1 MTYFHKV
8 SSLKDEEEILKN
20 IINLETAVRAKQEKK
35 RLQENADSSAYAQIF
50 EPITSTMKSLHSIEH
65 SHGNSSKVKSPEE
78 HLMHFEKHANVD
90 PYADEEEMYNLSQP
104 PLLPYKEGSE
114 SIPRLSEILRQIPK
128 RKRDDGMF
136 GIDWNTQTL
145 GGYPIAVDNDHLSVD
160 MQDGKKHQFEIKNPG
175 VWKLLLT
182 QNPHS
187 SDIVLK
193 NNDGSDS
200 ETLEQYRNIVQT
212 LGLVRRIQ
220 SSGKHG
226 YLQRNKYKLLTDEH
240 SGKGFLFSVKKP
252 KFMEKNNAELPVK
265 SSNTIII
272 PSDKKSILKTL
283 VKALAEKRA
292 GNSSMRNLVVALAR
306 EARAKGILPANL
318 LSPEEMNYIQI

>member
-20 IINLETAVRAKQEKK
+20 IINLETAVRAKEEKK
-35 RLQENADSSAYAQIF
+35 RLQENAKNSTFSQIF
-50 EPITSTMKSLHSIEH
+50 EPITSTMKSLQTIEH

-90 PYADEEEMYNLSQP
+90 PYADEEEMYNLSEP

-114 SIPRLSEILRQIPK
+114 SVPRISEILRQIPK

-145 GGYPIAVDNDHLSVD
+145 GGYPITVHNDHLTVD
-160 MQDGKKHQFEIKNPG
+160 TQDGEEHKFEIKNPG
-175 VWKLLLT
+175 VWKMLLM

-200 ETLEQYRNIVQT
+200 ETLDQYRNIIKT

-226 YLQRNKYKLLTDEH
+226 YLQRIKYKLLNDEH
-240 SGKGFLFSVKKP
+240 IGRGFLFSVKKP
-252 KFMEKNNAELPVK
+252 KFMEKNKTDLPSK
-265 SSNTIII
+265 SSTTIII

-283 VKALAEKRA
+283 VKALAEKEWEIPR
-292 GNSSMRNLVVALAR
+292 
-306 EARAKGILPANL
+306 
-318 LSPEEMNYIQI
+318 